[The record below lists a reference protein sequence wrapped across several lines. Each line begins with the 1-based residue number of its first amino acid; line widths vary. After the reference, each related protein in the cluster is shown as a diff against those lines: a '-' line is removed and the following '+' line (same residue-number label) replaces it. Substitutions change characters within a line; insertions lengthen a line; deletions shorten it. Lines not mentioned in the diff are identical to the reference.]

1 MILNQPNFI
10 MKGIVNNFAVGASA
24 YVTPHCFVVEIYSE
38 GMLCGSGL
46 TGGGFHDGIDGDDDP
61 II

>member
-1 MILNQPNFI
+1 
-10 MKGIVNNFAVGASA
+10 MKGIVNDFTVGKSA
-24 YVTPHCFVVEIYSE
+24 YVTPHCFVVEVCSE
-38 GMLCGSGL
+38 GVLCISGL

>member
-1 MILNQPNFI
+1 
-10 MKGIVNNFAVGASA
+10 MKGIVNDFTLGKSA

-38 GMLCGSGL
+38 GMLCGSVL